1 MEVLLMTSENL
12 QIQAYQAIRNQIIYS
27 ELPPGSK
34 ISEKNLED
42 YLKIGCTPIREALMI
57 LEQEGYVKLLPSK
70 GAFVTKISL
79 EDVKEIYDI
88 RKLLEPFVA
97 LSATLRVPDI
107 EIQKLDEEWDN
118 IKKRLNNG
126 EIIKWTDLAKAD
138 KNFHFTL
145 IRYSSNKRVKHMLTS
160 CHAQIE
166 RFQSLSAE
174 SFADI
179 ENTIQQHVV
188 LITLLKNRDAN
199 GLSQKIYEHIL
210 RGERKILSEYIRG

>member
-1 MEVLLMTSENL
+1 MANTVNKLWVQAYEWIKDGITSGRLKPEEPLSENRL
-12 QIQAYQAIRNQIIYS
+12 SKEIQISR
-27 ELPPGSK
+27 
-34 ISEKNLED
+34 
-42 YLKIGCTPIREALMI
+42 TPIREALMV

-97 LSATLRVPDI
+97 LSAVFRIPDS
-107 EIQKLDEEWDN
+107 EIQKLEDLWN
-118 IKKRLNNG
+118 SIKKRLDSG
-126 EIIKWTDLAKAD
+126 EVIKWTELAKAD
-138 KNFHFTL
+138 KDFHFTL
-145 IRYSSNKRVKHMLTS
+145 IRYSSNKRVKQMLTS

-179 ENTIQQHVV
+179 ENTIQQHVILV
-188 LITLLKNRDAN
+188 TLLKQKDADK
-199 GLSQKIYEHIL
+199 LSQTLYEHIL
-210 RGERKILSEYIRG
+210 RGESKLLSEYVSRL

>member
-1 MEVLLMTSENL
+1 MTNTVNKL
-12 QIQAYQAIRNQIIYS
+12 WIQAYEWIKEGIISGQLKPEEPLSENRLSREIQIS
-27 ELPPGSK
+27 R
-34 ISEKNLED
+34 
-42 YLKIGCTPIREALMI
+42 TPIREALMI